1 MKKLSILFSALLAAT
16 MSFAGTKTDTLTSK
30 TIGSPSVYSEFKGIT
45 VNSDA
50 VYAGQATTGTSTNAG
65 AIQMRSDN
73 SNSGIVSTT
82 SGGTIKSVTI
92 TVKSGNKTIN
102 VYGSNTAYT
111 AATDLYKSA
120 SQGTL
125 VGSLSAT
132 GTVTITGDYAYVGVR
147 SARGAIYL
155 TDISFEWEI
164 MEGAISKPTFT
175 PADADFADTTTVTL
189 AAEEGLDIYYTLDGT
204 EPTDSTGT
212 KYAAAIALNKTTT
225 IKAIAYNAT
234 TKKSSAVAEKTYTC
248 YSLITTCAD
257 LVKAANNDFVELGKV
272 TVAYVNG
279 GSTYICDKTGYGLI
293 FKYNFGLKAGQE
305 AEGIKGRVSI
315 YNGLPEVVPSVDTAA
330 LTITEGKVP
339 EPAELTVVPTTAD
352 LNKYVHITG
361 VATPDST
368 WKSSDKST
376 EARTLKVAWGKDSLT
391 LYNTFK
397 IDQSFEA
404 GYYNIVGFVT
414 CYNTTIQIA
423 VVSATA
429 AVYSVVAD
437 VNNDDMG
444 TIEGLPAEKIAYGT
458 EITLTAKP
466 NTGYEFESWTDTTG
480 VVVCTTAAYTFMVTG
495 DVNIQANFAIKTFKV
510 DADVND
516 EKMGTVDGVP
526 ADEVAYGTEVTF
538 TALPAD
544 GYKFVNWTDAAGA
557 EVSTEAVYTFTVT
570 AEVTYT
576 ANFALST
583 AIDNTTAEKTAVKR
597 IENGTLIIEKN
608 GVRYNALGTVV
619 E

>member
-1 MKKLSILFSALLAAT
+1 MKKLSILLAAVFCAA
-16 MSFAGTKTDTLTSK
+16 MSFAAQTTLGTDWNTL
-30 TIGSPSVYSEFKGIT
+30 F
-45 VNSDA
+45 
-50 VYAGQATTGTSTNAG
+50 GTSYNGTFSLKENALSLKGTADDVTIAVVNGKSTNG
-65 AIQMRSDN
+65 YIKTSDFRAY
-73 SNSGIVSTT
+73 SGY
-82 SGGTIKSVTI
+82 TI
-92 TVKSGNKTIN
+92 TVSVPEDKNITALSSERGGKTYSTGIAADKGTLSIKNNAISWSGKEKTIKLTI
-102 VYGSNTAYT
+102 S
-111 AATDLYKSA
+111 
-120 SQGTL
+120 
-125 VGSLSAT
+125 
-132 GTVTITGDYAYVGVR
+132 GTVSFASITVTY
-147 SARGAIYL
+147 
-155 TDISFEWEI
+155 EE
-164 MEGAISKPTFT
+164 EGAVSSPTFVT
-175 PADADFADTTTVTL
+175 TETDFADTTTVTL

-204 EPTDSTGT
+204 EPTVSTGT

-234 TKKSSAVAEKTYTC
+234 TQKSSAVAEKTYTC
-248 YSLITTCAD
+248 YNLITTCAD
-257 LVKAANNDFVELGKV
+257 LVKAADNDFVELGKV
-272 TVAYVNG
+272 TVVYVNG

-315 YNGLPEVVPSVDTAA
+315 YNGLPEVVPSVDTTA

-339 EPAELTVVPTTAD
+339 EPAELTVVPTAAD

-368 WKSSDKST
+368 WKSSDKTT
-376 EARTLKVAWGKDSLT
+376 EARTLEVAWGKDSLT

-404 GYYNIVGFVT
+404 GCYNIVGFVT

-466 NTGYEFESWTDTTG
+466 NTGYEFVNWTDITG
-480 VVVCTTAAYTFMVTG
+480 TVVSTEAAYTFMVTS

-557 EVSTEAVYTFTVT
+557 EVSTEAAYTFTVT

-583 AIDNTTAEKTAVKR
+583 AIDNTTAEKTATKR

-608 GVRYNALGTVV
+608 GVRYNALGAVV